1 MYRTCQ
7 HPSSC
12 YRVTCLAGV
21 RQLGVH
27 LEEQARDA
35 AALRKQLHADSERLR
50 QTVHMFAAQV

>member
-1 MYRTCQ
+1 
-7 HPSSC
+7 
-12 YRVTCLAGV
+12 V